1 MPPLVIASSLVT
13 VVRPGGSGSNA
24 MSLISWPLSVNGRP
38 APTVTGWVANRRAS
52 PDSFSG
58 KPAAPKAGVAVTL
71 GSHGG
76 YGPWAAPWE
85 SESEPEHD
93 CDGGCC
99 EANPGHA
106 PSLSECR
113 CGGKRIRVGHSR
125 CPSSDRGGT

>member
-1 MPPLVIASSLVT
+1 MPPFVIASSLVT

-52 PDSFSG
+52 PASFSG
-58 KPAAPKAGVAVTL
+58 KPAAPKAGAAVRL
-71 GSHGG
+71 GSHGRVRALG
-76 YGPWAAPWE
+76 RALGD
-85 SESEPEHD
+85 ESEPEHE
-93 CDGGCC
+93 CGGGRC

-113 CGGKRIRVGHSR
+113 CGGKWIRVGHSVPVIR
-125 CPSSDRGGT
+125 RGGT